1 MTQITIQKLFD
12 DTREKLDLEWIAGKG
27 GGDRKLTG
35 DSALQPGLAL
45 IGHLNFIHPNRIQL
59 LGLAEMAYLRG
70 LDGAGLERAIN
81 TLFSPE
87 LTAIVVASGEHA
99 PEVLLERAD
108 RDSVPVLAGPQ
119 KCPEMLRL
127 LRHYLAQTLADRVSV
142 HGVFLEVLGM
152 GVMITGDSAIGK
164 SELALELIT
173 RGHRLIA
180 DDMVDLLQVSPDMVE
195 GYCPPVLQGF
205 LEVRGLGILDIRA
218 LFGEVAVKLQK
229 NLKLI
234 VHLKKPIAS
243 GTSELDRLQMYA
255 STETIL
261 GVPIPKVHI
270 PVAAGRN
277 LAVLVEVAVRNHI
290 LRLRG
295 IDGSKTFSER
305 QQQHI
310 LDSE

>member
-1 MTQITIQKLFD
+1 MTQITVQKLFD
-12 DTREKLDLEWIAGKG
+12 DTREKLGLEWIAGKG
-27 GGDRKLTG
+27 GGARQLAG
-35 DSALQPGLAL
+35 DSAQEPGLAL

-59 LGLAEMAYLRG
+59 LGAAEMAYLRSLG
-70 LDGAGLERAIN
+70 QAGLQRAIN

-87 LTAIVVASGEHA
+87 LTAIVVANGERA
-99 PEVLLERAD
+99 PEILLATAD
-108 RDSVPVLAGPQ
+108 QTGTPVLASPH
-119 KCPEMLRL
+119 KCPETLRL
-127 LRHYLAQTLADRVSV
+127 LRHYLAQALADTVSV

-180 DDMVDLLQVSPDMVE
+180 DDMVDLYQVSPDMVE
-195 GYCPPVLQGF
+195 GCCPALLQGF

-218 LFGEVAVKLQK
+218 LFGEIAVKLKK
-229 NLKLI
+229 NLKLL
-234 VHLKKPIAS
+234 VHLKKPVDSRII
-243 GTSELDRLQMYA
+243 EQDRLQMYA

-261 GVPIPKVHI
+261 GVAIPKVHI

-295 IDGSKTFSER
+295 IDGSKEFSER
-305 QQQHI
+305 QQKSI
-310 LDSE
+310 LGGE